1 MCVGPW
7 YKWRHSSII
16 ICGRNPPG
24 GGGGGG
30 GGSSRSSPR
39 EDALSV
45 CFAVVVVV
53 VVAVV
58 VILAYA
64 SHTVQ
69 LLVMIVAV
77 LILQPVCAATEFAGE
92 RRVGV
97 PHVLSVPPREEGG
110 RNYDLWRTRTAA
122 RSAAL
127 HLTTGCS
134 TCSAT
139 SQQITVFRFR
149 TGHLPTA
156 CVSTCTATVRRTQLT
171 VHVKQAHNPQ
181 TMLCAVLPL
190 IQGSTYTALVPRIV
204 PRFQKAAGAAKRTCC
219 RQPNSS
225 IPSRSFCLF
234 ALASVCL
241 PVNANIMAARKYKEA
256 QTQHWPQG
264 LCHACREALA
274 GALKE
279 RICRCKTSKFTN
291 AIKPDVARTVPERR
305 EVVEGLAFLT
315 TSMDVQAA
323 SASHANVW
331 SFSLL

>member
-1 MCVGPW
+1 M
-7 YKWRHSSII
+7 
-16 ICGRNPPG
+16 
-24 GGGGGG
+24 
-30 GGSSRSSPR
+30 
-39 EDALSV
+39 
-45 CFAVVVVV
+45 
-53 VVAVV
+53 
-58 VILAYA
+58 
-64 SHTVQ
+64 T
-69 LLVMIVAV
+69 VAV

-190 IQGSTYTALVPRIV
+190 TEGSTYAALAPRIV

-219 RQPNSS
+219 RQPNSAT
-225 IPSRSFCLF
+225 PSRSFCLF
-234 ALASVCL
+234 ALANVCL
-241 PVNANIMAARKYKEA
+241 PVNANMAARKYKEA
-256 QTQHWPQG
+256 QTQ
-264 LCHACREALA
+264 R
-274 GALKE
+274 
-279 RICRCKTSKFTN
+279 
-291 AIKPDVARTVPERR
+291 
-305 EVVEGLAFLT
+305 
-315 TSMDVQAA
+315 
-323 SASHANVW
+323 
-331 SFSLL
+331 